1 MSAPTKATSTWP
13 SFTGSLTPGKEADLI
28 MIRLDHT
35 NMLPATDVA
44 ATIVAGGHAG
54 NVDLV
59 VVAGDVLKENGVLKA
74 GDAVFDEATA
84 SRDRLFHAAGLP
96 LPA

>member
-1 MSAPTKATSTWP
+1 M
-13 SFTGSLTPGKEADLI
+13 TPGKETDLI
-28 MIRLDHT
+28 MIRLDHA

-44 ATIVAGGHAG
+44 ATIVAGSHAG

-59 VVAGDVLKENGVLKA
+59 VMAGAILKENGVLKG

-96 LPA
+96 LPV

>member
-1 MSAPTKATSTWP
+1 
-13 SFTGSLTPGKEADLI
+13 
-28 MIRLDHT
+28 MIRLDHANT
-35 NMLPATDVA
+35 LPATNAA

-59 VVAGDVLKENGVLKA
+59 VAGDVLKENGVLKA
-74 GDAVFDEATA
+74 GDSVFDEATA

-96 LPA
+96 LAV

>member
-1 MSAPTKATSTWP
+1 
-13 SFTGSLTPGKEADLI
+13 
-28 MIRLDHT
+28 MIRLDHANT
-35 NMLPATDVA
+35 LPATNAA

-74 GDAVFDEATA
+74 GDSVFDEATA

-96 LPA
+96 LAV

>member
-1 MSAPTKATSTWP
+1 
-13 SFTGSLTPGKEADLI
+13 
-28 MIRLDHT
+28 MIRLDHA

-59 VVAGDVLKENGVLKA
+59 VVAGDILKENGVLKG
-74 GDAVFDEATA
+74 GDAVFDEAVA
-84 SRDRLFHAAGLP
+84 SRDRLFRAAGLP
-96 LPA
+96 LLPV